1 LYLSFVYFLIK
12 NINRSMSPPV
22 SIKKVKTLARL
33 AIEGFNDYRSA
44 RINQDRVLTNRRAY

>member
-1 LYLSFVYFLIK
+1 
-12 NINRSMSPPV
+12 MSPPV